1 MKNLKLLFLPI
12 LAGSLMIVSCQKGNT
27 GAAGA
32 AGATGAT
39 GATGAAG
46 AAGTDSILYSA
57 PIRLV
62 MNLDEDTANNNY
74 AYTDSIATPALT
86 QAVINQDIILGY
98 LYVPFGGAGDSA
110 WVSVDNDANQE
121 AEIFPSVGLIRVESY
136 WTDFTTPDGNNGDL
150 TGIQFKYF
158 IVPPSVLAT
167 SSQLTT
173 AASLKKLSYGQ
184 AMTVLGIKPSATGNI
199 GTAKTIQ

>member
-27 GAAGA
+27 GPAGA
-32 AGATGAT
+32 AGATGA
-39 GATGAAG
+39 AGAAGTNG

-62 MNLDEDTANNNY
+62 MNPVYDTVNQY
-74 AYTDSIATPALT
+74 YGYVDSIAAPALT

-98 LYVPFGGAGDSA
+98 VYVPFSTAGDSA
-110 WVSVDNDANQE
+110 WVSVDNDANLS
-121 AEIFPSVGLIRVESY
+121 AELFPLVGLIRLESF
-136 WTDFTTPDGNNGDL
+136 WTDFTTPDGNGGDL

-158 IVPPSVLAT
+158 IVPPSVLTTT
-167 SSQLTT
+167 SQITT
-173 AASLKKLSYGQ
+173 ASLKKLSYGQ
-184 AMTVLGIKPSATGNI
+184 AMSVLGIKPSATGNI

>member
-39 GATGAAG
+39 GAAG

-62 MNLDEDTANNNY
+62 MNPVYDTANGYNGY
-74 AYTDSIATPALT
+74 VDSIAAPALT
-86 QAVINQDIILGY
+86 QAVINNDIVLGY
-98 LYVPFGGAGDSA
+98 LYEPFGGAGDSA
-110 WVSVDNDANQE
+110 WVSVDNDANQG
-121 AEIFPSVGLIRVESY
+121 AELFPLVGLIRLECF
-136 WTDFTTPDGNNGDL
+136 WTDFTTVSGYGGDL
-150 TGIQFKYF
+150 TGLQFKYF
-158 IVPPSVLAT
+158 IVPPSVLT
-167 SSQLTT
+167 TTSQLTT
-173 AASLKKLSYGQ
+173 TASLKKLSYGQ
-184 AMTVLGIKPSATGNI
+184 AMTVLGIKPSANGNI

>member
-27 GAAGA
+27 GPAGA

-39 GATGAAG
+39 GAAGTNG

-62 MNLDEDTANNNY
+62 MNPVFDTVNDY
-74 AYTDSIATPALT
+74 YGYVDSIAAPALT

-98 LYVPFGGAGDSA
+98 VYVPFSTAGDSA
-110 WVSVDNDANQE
+110 WVSVDNDANLQ
-121 AEIFPSVGLIRVESY
+121 AELFPLVGLIRLESF
-136 WTDFTTPDGNNGDL
+136 WTDFTTTSGNGGDL

-158 IVPPSVLAT
+158 IVPPSVLTTT
-167 SSQLTT
+167 SQITT
-173 AASLKKLSYGQ
+173 ASLKKLSYGQ
-184 AMTVLGIKPSATGNI
+184 AMSVLGIKPSATGNI